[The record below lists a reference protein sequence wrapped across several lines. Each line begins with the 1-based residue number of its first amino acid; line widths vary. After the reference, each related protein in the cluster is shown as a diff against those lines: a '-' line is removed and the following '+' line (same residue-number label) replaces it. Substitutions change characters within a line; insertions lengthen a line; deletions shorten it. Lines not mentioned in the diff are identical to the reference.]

1 MNQRTD
7 TATKI
12 ARLAALVICI
22 PLLGGCVGAA
32 VVGAGAGAL
41 MIADRRTSE
50 VYIADQGLELRAN
63 SRISEKYGDK
73 VHVNATSYNRMM
85 LLTGEVPTAEI
96 KADVEKIA
104 TGVTDVKSISNE
116 LAIAGPS
123 SFGGAATIPTSPPRS
138 RRVSSMP
145 TSSPPNHVK
154 VVTEAGVVFLL
165 GIVTQ
170 AEADAAVEIART
182 TGGVQKVV
190 RVFEIISPEQAKADN
205 KPAPA
210 PKEAKPADSKAAPRS
225 RQAPHWRVFAAG
237 LRGQDCRSRR
247 PGRRVARAAAAAGV
261 HQRLLRHPA
270 SRPCHLSG
278 AGPQPGCRADRRR
291 QFRCSVRRLGK
302 GDDRPVNPLADRM
315 ALLAA
320 LECVSAGDL
329 VRRGHAAA
337 RILDC
342 RPDILVKGGDWPVEK
357 IVGYREV
364 MGWGGSVHSIPF
376 IHQRSTTA
384 LMEKIAAL
392 RANR

>member
-63 SRISEKYGDK
+63 SRISDKYGDK

-104 TGVTDVKSISNE
+104 AGVPDVKSIANE

-123 SFGGAATIPTSPPRS
+123 SFGVRSNDSYITSKVKARFIDAGKFS
-138 RRVSSMP
+138 ANV
-145 TSSPPNHVK
+145 VK

-170 AEADAAVEIART
+170 GEADAAVEIART
-182 TGGVQKVV
+182 TGGVLKVV
-190 RVFEIISPEQAKADN
+190 RVFEIISPEQAAAMNKVVAPATQQT
-205 KPAPA
+205 KPAP
-210 PKEAKPADSKAAPRS
+210 
-225 RQAPHWRVFAAG
+225 
-237 LRGQDCRSRR
+237 
-247 PGRRVARAAAAAGV
+247 
-261 HQRLLRHPA
+261 
-270 SRPCHLSG
+270 
-278 AGPQPGCRADRRR
+278 
-291 QFRCSVRRLGK
+291 GK
-302 GDDRPVNPLADRM
+302 
-315 ALLAA
+315 
-320 LECVSAGDL
+320 
-329 VRRGHAAA
+329 
-337 RILDC
+337 
-342 RPDILVKGGDWPVEK
+342 
-357 IVGYREV
+357 
-364 MGWGGSVHSIPF
+364 
-376 IHQRSTTA
+376 
-384 LMEKIAAL
+384 
-392 RANR
+392 